1 MELLK
6 KKRTYSNQKS
16 IYGLKQSPCCCN
28 STLDTYQRE
37 MQFTQSTSNTCIYF
51 WKNGKDMM
59 FIGVYVDDTILA
71 ASETQLKQ
79 IKDTLSYKVD
89 IKGLDT
95 STLLV

>member
-1 MELLK
+1 
-6 KKRTYSNQKS
+6 
-16 IYGLKQSPCCCN
+16 
-28 STLDTYQRE
+28 
-37 MQFTQSTSNTCIYF
+37 
-51 WKNGKDMM
+51 MM